1 MTVIDLMSFGVTLAL
16 AARRSE
22 PMAGSNVLVLPGYGG
37 SGPRHWQTLWETSH
51 PRFRRVNQR
60 DWQFPVCHEWVKT
73 LEEAVVQ
80 TVGRPVL
87 VAHSLACL
95 TVAHWAVS
103 SRLTIA
109 GALLVAPADPESPH
123 FPQQASGFHPI
134 PMQPFPFKSVV
145 VASSN
150 DPYGSMRFARR
161 CAEAWG
167 AEFVDAGPAGHIN
180 SESGL
185 GHWPD
190 GFALLKQL
198 TPQDDSRRT
207 EEVLGS

>member
-1 MTVIDLMSFGVTLAL
+1 MAMIDLFMSSATLAL
-16 AARRSE
+16 PATRSE
-22 PMAGSNVLVLPGYGG
+22 PMECPDVLVLPGYGG

-60 DWQFPVCHEWVKT
+60 DWHFPVCREWVET
-73 LEEAVVQ
+73 LEEAVAQ
-80 TVGRPVL
+80 TGGRPVL

-103 SRLTIA
+103 SRLKIA
-109 GALLVAPADPESPH
+109 GALLVAPPDPEGPQ

-134 PMQPFPFKSVV
+134 PMRPFPFKGVV

-150 DPYGSMRFARR
+150 DPYGSVGFARR
-161 CAEAWG
+161 HAEAWG
-167 AEFVDAGPAGHIN
+167 AEFVDAGPVGHIN

-185 GHWPD
+185 DHWPE
-190 GFALLKQL
+190 GFCLLKKLMTQ
-198 TPQDDSRRT
+198 TY
-207 EEVLGS
+207 